1 MVWAQQLDAKDQK
14 ITMLRKQGNVV
25 GTLFENTEVEYQ
37 FDYLRSRS
45 EVQLLVIKPHEKAS
59 AYAMTVEEVR
69 NLLSVLDAWYAGTF
83 TGQQLTH

>member
-1 MVWAQQLDAKDQK
+1 
-14 ITMLRKQGNVV
+14 MLRKQGNVV